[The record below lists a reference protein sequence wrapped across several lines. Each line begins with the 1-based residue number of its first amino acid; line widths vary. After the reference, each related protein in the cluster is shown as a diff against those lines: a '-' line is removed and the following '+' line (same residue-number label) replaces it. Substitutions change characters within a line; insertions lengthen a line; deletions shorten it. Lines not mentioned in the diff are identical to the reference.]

1 MQILARLRNKSDL
14 RGKGIG
20 ALFVA
25 WFVVTV
31 LAQHPDRAYDK
42 VRSLDVSIG
51 NAAIPNWR
59 FFAPKPAV
67 EDVHFL
73 YRFLSEDQ
81 EEKTAWRAL
90 HTIGGR
96 KLKQMFW
103 FPERRREKALFDIA
117 NTLMVTSPTGP
128 EILVKARLSAISL
141 INDAVR
147 SHDSP
152 PDSFPF
158 HQVLMVR
165 FAGHQTDARP
175 QYDMIF
181 DPVRWHEDTH

>member
-1 MQILARLRNKSDL
+1 MELPRILRRNPNIQ
-14 RGKGIG
+14 GKGIN

-31 LAQHPDRAYDK
+31 LAQHPDRVYDK

-73 YRFLSEDQ
+73 YRFLSDDQ
-81 EEKTAWRAL
+81 EKKTSWRAL
-90 HTIGGR
+90 HTISDR
-96 KLKQMFW
+96 KIRQMFW
-103 FPERRREKALFDIA
+103 FPERRHEKALFDIA
-117 NTLMVTSPTGP
+117 NTLMTTSPTGP
-128 EILVKARLSAISL
+128 EPLVKARLSAISL

-147 SHDSP
+147 RHDSP

-165 FAGHQTDARP
+165 FAGHQSDSRP